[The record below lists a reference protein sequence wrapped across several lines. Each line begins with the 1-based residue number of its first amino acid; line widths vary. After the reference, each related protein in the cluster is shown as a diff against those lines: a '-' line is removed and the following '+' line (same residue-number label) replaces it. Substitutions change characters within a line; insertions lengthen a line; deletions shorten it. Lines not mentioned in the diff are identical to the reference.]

1 MERLE
6 RAEWEQV
13 CWAHLK
19 LITKMKTLEALKFEG
34 KVFRGLELE
43 KGKENLF
50 GSLFVLYYFKISLD
64 LL

>member
-1 MERLE
+1 
-6 RAEWEQV
+6 
-13 CWAHLK
+13 
-19 LITKMKTLEALKFEG
+19 MKTLEALKFEG